1 LTTNCYFPLRKKKRL
16 NKWLKNINR
25 KSWVPNACSRLC
37 ARHFTDDCL
46 TIDRSLKPD
55 AVPTLFGN
63 PGAPCKV
70 RAEVSNMNQEHN
82 YCQVS
87 LHVDEADEVQVNVSE
102 ATASDSAEHNYAV
115 QTSPLSF
122 KRHAENKLGS
132 IRKKL
137 RLVQQNSRK
146 LKIKVSSTLLQI
158 PVLQSLPFLLLHVM
172 CRTEKLKERRPC
184 VLSCWMKWPFESTWN
199 MQLEDS
205 MDMWTLAVALLMTV
219 YHQPKMPW
227 SSWL

>member
-1 LTTNCYFPLRKKKRL
+1 MPGGGCAAINCVHRTGSNISRYSFPLRKKKRL

-37 ARHFTDDCL
+37 ARHFTNDCF

-87 LHVDEADEVQVNVSE
+87 LDVDEADEVQVNVSE
-102 ATASDSAEHNYAV
+102 ATASDSAQHNYAV
-115 QTSPLSF
+115 QASPLSF
-122 KRHAENKLGS
+122 KRQAENKLGS

-137 RLVQQNSRK
+137 RLVQQNRRK
-146 LKIKVSSTLLQI
+146 LKIKVSCLT
-158 PVLQSLPFLLLHVM
+158 
-172 CRTEKLKERRPC
+172 R
-184 VLSCWMKWPFESTWN
+184 
-199 MQLEDS
+199 
-205 MDMWTLAVALLMTV
+205 
-219 YHQPKMPW
+219 
-227 SSWL
+227 